1 MPALHSAGPR
11 IAPDKNGLTVWSSDI
26 FAEPAGPNGRF
37 FLSRAFRVPEVA
49 TVEIDRS
56 KATGRLRYA
65 TPAYG
70 PEVWRKL
77 KSVLIPSEGD
87 IFGEAAHRE
96 NWDLVVPD
104 DVGNLYLDV
113 PAALPIRVTR
123 VGSALSTWR
132 VQVQGRNR
140 VRLAHPLLRNRK
152 DIAFRIEQELTAI
165 LGVRE
170 FRTNTWMSSVLIR
183 FDARLLDVERLVQR
197 LEGAWPRLVE
207 GPEGPPSKKRF
218 FAAFSLLGLA
228 FTGQYL
234 VPALAPVALAGV
246 AIYGF
251 PNVIS
256 ALKLLVR
263 GKVALP
269 VLYTGTLTF
278 TLLSGLPFS
287 AALMAS
293 FMQVWPQVAYGRLTR
308 SQRRLF
314 ATHRQRP
321 TWARLANRD
330 GLEVDI
336 DIEDLRPGNFVVV
349 REGEVIPADGV
360 IVDGLAAI
368 NEEALS
374 GRAGA
379 LDKSQGDVVY
389 SSTFVR
395 AGQITLRVEK
405 VGTKTLAGYIGTQL
419 PQGRI
424 DHLPCSAEAEEI
436 ANGMVLPALA
446 LSGVNLLV
454 TGNVLPSQAT
464 IRPDYATAPRFSAQL
479 TTLFGLGDA
488 LRRGILIRD
497 PAVLDLLP
505 TTDIYVFDDAPALER
520 RRIAVGDVLP
530 AEGISRDTVLS
541 YVCAAFPMF
550 QNERARAL
558 LDTCVRERVP
568 VQEISHRA
576 RRAGVITYR
585 DGEGRTVEVGTPA
598 YIAAQG
604 VEIPAALAGA
614 VEAAQRRLQKS
625 VHYNEPQLR
634 SLWVIREGVP
644 LGLVTFERSGDL
656 EAVEVIATL
665 RARNPRATFVHVSAH
680 SQARAEA
687 FGARIGIT
695 TCHGDLDVQ
704 GKVRILRELGR
715 RALWIGDGSKPDAK
729 PCIESSTISIS
740 VAGARTVPLDNAAVA
755 FLQPSLRSLV
765 PLRRIGRHHHALLKQ
780 DYRAVFAANLLCV
793 AGAFFA
799 GFNTLAVAFTSNFGT
814 GIVYSSQRSL
824 LNDLIKRMEAKMASD
839 VVGDS
844 EDYDP
849 QSGTSDAGA
858 YEEESLVGYRD
869 HDLDAPEPQERAI

>member
-1 MPALHSAGPR
+1 
-11 IAPDKNGLTVWSSDI
+11 
-26 FAEPAGPNGRF
+26 
-37 FLSRAFRVPEVA
+37 VPEVA

-65 TPAYG
+65 MPAYG
-70 PEVWRKL
+70 PEIWRKL

-87 IFGEAAHRE
+87 ISDKAAHRE
-96 NWDLVVPD
+96 NWDLAVPD
-104 DVGNLYLDV
+104 GVGSLYLDV

-123 VGSALSTWR
+123 VGSSLSTWR

-170 FRTNTWMSSVLIR
+170 FRTNTWMSSVLVR

-207 GPEGPPSKKRF
+207 GPEGPPSKRRF

-246 AIYGF
+246 AVYGF

-256 ALKLLVR
+256 ALKLLGR

-321 TWARLANRD
+321 TWARLANRN

-446 LSGVNLLV
+446 LSGLNLLV
-454 TGNVLPSQAT
+454 TGNVQPSQST
-464 IRPDYATAPRFSAQL
+464 LRPDYATAPRFSAQF

-488 LRRGILIRD
+488 LRRGILIRN

-530 AEGISRDTVLS
+530 AQGISRDTVLS
-541 YVCAAFPMF
+541 YACAAFPMF

-558 LDTCVRERVP
+558 LDTCVKERVP
-568 VQEISHRA
+568 IQGISYRA

-604 VEIPAALAGA
+604 VEIPVVLAGA

-695 TCHGDLDVQ
+695 TCHGDLDVE

-715 RALWIGDGSKPDAK
+715 RALWIGDGSRPDFK
-729 PCIESSTISIS
+729 PCIDASTISIS
-740 VAGARTVPLDNAAVA
+740 VAGARTVPLDAAAVS

-780 DYRAVFAANLLCV
+780 GYRAVFTSNLLCV
-793 AGAFFA
+793 AGALFA
-799 GFNTLAVAFTSNFGT
+799 GFNTLAVALTSNFGT
-814 GIVYSSQRSL
+814 AVAYTSQRTL
-824 LNDLIKRMEAKMASD
+824 LSDLIKRMESKMAAD

-849 QSGTSDAGA
+849 QAGTSDAGA
-858 YEEESLVGYRD
+858 YEQEQLVSYHE
-869 HDLDAPEPQERAI
+869 HDLDAPEPEENPI